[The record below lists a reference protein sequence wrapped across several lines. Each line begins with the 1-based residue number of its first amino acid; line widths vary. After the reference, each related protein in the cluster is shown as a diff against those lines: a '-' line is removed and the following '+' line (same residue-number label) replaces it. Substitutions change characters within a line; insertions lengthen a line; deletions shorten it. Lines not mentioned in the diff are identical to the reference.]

1 MSGLSSNSS
10 SFGKVSLA
18 VLVRALDAFACAGFT
33 LEEVPLMPCSKSTS
47 LLLCGSF
54 NVTSI
59 RSSHPHVLR
68 SPDEKM

>member
-10 SFGKVSLA
+10 SFGKVSSA
-18 VLVRALDAFACAGFT
+18 VLVRALGAFAFAGFT

-47 LLLCGSF
+47 SLSCGLF

-59 RSSHPHVLR
+59 PSCCPLVLC